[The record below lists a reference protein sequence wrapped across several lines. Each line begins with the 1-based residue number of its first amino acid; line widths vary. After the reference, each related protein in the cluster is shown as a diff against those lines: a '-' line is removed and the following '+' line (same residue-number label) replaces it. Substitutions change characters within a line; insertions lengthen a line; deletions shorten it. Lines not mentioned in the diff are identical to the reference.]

1 MRKINGNKS
10 LLLIPSC
17 IYNYQGALHALEI
30 LILSF
35 KNVMRF

>member
-1 MRKINGNKS
+1 MRKMNGNKS

-17 IYNYQGALHALEI
+17 IYNHQGALCALEI

-35 KNVMRF
+35 ESVMRY